1 MKKSIRTPIAVLLLV
16 FLTLTVLIG
25 CESALINNGMHRA
38 ECEAYLD
45 AMLAGDFEAAH
56 AITPAIDRE
65 EHRAYFEESRKAL
78 EGATTYTLTQTG
90 WKSNYNN
97 GVATHIA
104 AYQIV
109 TDNGV
114 TCQFSLQTTD
124 GVEGISHIAF
134 RDSTAFIASTRSV
147 GTINLVLTF
156 VSLIPIAFNL
166 WMIVD
171 CALRKINPLHK
182 LWCMLICLL
191 SLCISFTVGNESF
204 FTRFSLGTCASFT
217 TLEAI
222 IPNETVVLTIAL
234 PIGALIYF
242 FLRKKLSARYAAQQA
257 QLPFTFP
264 PTPQPTPVPQP
275 AHAPESGTVPLPA
288 TDFTTPE
295 EPSNQEP
302 NANE

>member
-90 WKSNYNN
+90 WNINTNN
-97 GVATHIA
+97 GVTTKSAS
-104 AYQIV
+104 YQMV
-109 TDNGV
+109 TDNGLI
-114 TCQFSLQTTD
+114 CQFSLNT
-124 GVEGISHIAF
+124 VEGYEGIANISF
-134 RDSTAFIASTRSV
+134 RDTTAFAQSAQLVEKINIAL
-147 GTINLVLTF
+147 II
-156 VSLIPIAFNL
+156 VSLLPIAFSI
-166 WMIVD
+166 WMLVD
-171 CALRKINPLHK
+171 CCKRKMNHK
-182 LWCMLICLL
+182 VWWIILTLL
-191 SLCISFTVGNESF
+191 AF
-204 FTRFSLGTCASFT
+204 RFSYTTGPTNVGTHFSGVPFFAFSSIT
-217 TLEAI
+217 AV
-222 IPNETVVLTIAL
+222 IPTESLTVAIAL

-242 FLRKKLSARYAAQQA
+242 FLRKKLSAQYAAQQA

-275 AHAPESGTVPLPA
+275 AHAPESGTAPLPA